1 MNKEND
7 KIFEDLKQYLMEEAS
22 EIFSDKVV
30 SLAYEPINV
39 GSLEIPDGHGRIIG
53 SCGDT
58 MEIYIKMK
66 DGKIDIIKFQA
77 DGCGV
82 TMACG
87 SAVTELVK
95 GKTLS
100 EAESIGA
107 LDVLNYLDDLPAS
120 HEHCALLAVHT
131 IQKVLK
137 GLKI

>member
-7 KIFEDLKQYLMEEAS
+7 KIFEDLQQYLLEEAS
-22 EIFSDKVV
+22 EIFSEKVV

-39 GSLEIPDGHGRIIG
+39 GSLENHDGHGRITG

-87 SAVTELVK
+87 SAVTELAK

-100 EAESIGA
+100 GAESIGV
-107 LDVLNYLDDLPAS
+107 LDVLTYLDNLPAS
-120 HEHCALLAVHT
+120 HDHCALLAVNT
-131 IQKVLK
+131 LQKALK